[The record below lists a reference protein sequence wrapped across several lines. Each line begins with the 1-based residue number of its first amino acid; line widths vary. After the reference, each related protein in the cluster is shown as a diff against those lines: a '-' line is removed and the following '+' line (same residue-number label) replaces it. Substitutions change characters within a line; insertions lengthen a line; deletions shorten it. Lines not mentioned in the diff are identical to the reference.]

1 MTPLDRAREIIELR
15 AKATQGW
22 LVADTNI
29 YGTGKYVCCERGAIP
44 IGDRVAEVLESHAG
58 LDSNQ
63 AMANAIFF
71 AHAAN
76 HAADVAQA
84 LIDAERRNAELGK
97 TLHDLYP
104 LWRLVWE
111 QEISYREFECEHG
124 FGPPASLCPNE
135 KCIDRQVEA
144 AIRVLEDTLNPQET
158 HDDA

>member
-63 AMANAIFF
+63 GMANAIFF

-76 HAADVAQA
+76 HAAEVAQA
-84 LIDAERRNAELGK
+84 LIEAQAENARLRAALVAARHEVDDRVPAFRNDKVL
-97 TLHDLYP
+97 
-104 LWRLVWE
+104 
-111 QEISYREFECEHG
+111 
-124 FGPPASLCPNE
+124 
-135 KCIDRQVEA
+135 A
-144 AIRVLEDTLNPQET
+144 AIDAALEESR
-158 HDDA
+158 